1 MIEFDTIYSVTWPF
15 ETQHKDIPQR
25 FIVDANIIG
34 ADLCT
39 ITSIIVSG
47 GCINIL
53 ASILSGEDVIEVSS
67 GVQNAVRGAKIKLYN
82 SVGKCY
88 GWVML
93 GDLIPATF
101 TLSDISYDICLS
113 ACVPYENLIPA
124 TEEGMTG
131 DWTVEG
137 ENGVTISHNTS
148 EPLNITFGADEES
161 FTVSSPSAND
171 SASGNGIYSING
183 LNNQTI
189 TISVSN
195 GRIFPQLENN
205 KLRTLLVVPQ
215 MIFYS
220 SDPTVIQP
228 TVKATL
234 TTILSDHS
242 WDSSSVYM
250 EESNGVFTVVVDG
263 MTLTFNKINESY
275 VITHSGNKKIDIV
288 ATKWA
293 GCDLSDYYRTI
304 LKTSTELG
312 LTFKLPLDPLITGSN

>member
-1 MIEFDTIYSVTWPF
+1 MIEFERIYSVTWPF
-15 ETQHKDIPQR
+15 ETQHTDIPQR

-53 ASILSGEDVIEVSS
+53 ANILFGEDLIEVSS
-67 GVQNAVRGAKIKLYN
+67 GVQDAVRGAKIKLYN

-88 GWVML
+88 GWIML
-93 GDLIPATF
+93 GDQIPDTY
-101 TLSDISYDICLS
+101 TLSDVEYDICVS

-124 TEEGMTG
+124 TEDGITG
-131 DWTVEG
+131 DWIIEG
-137 ENGVTISHNTS
+137 DNGVTVNHNSTT
-148 EPLNITFGADEES
+148 PLNISFGTDESS

-171 SASGNGIYSING
+171 SASGNGVYSINDI
-183 LNNQTI
+183 NAQTI
-189 TISVSN
+189 TINVSN
-195 GRIFPQLENN
+195 GKIFPQLENN

-220 SDPTVIQP
+220 SDPTTIQP
-228 TVKATL
+228 MVRADL

-250 EESNGVFTVVVDG
+250 EEANGVFTVIVDS
-263 MTLTFNKINESY
+263 MTITFNINESQV
-275 VITHSGNKKIDIV
+275 VIHNGSKKIDIV

-304 LKTSTELG
+304 IKTSTELG
-312 LTFKLPLDPLITGSN
+312 LTSKLPLDPLITGSN